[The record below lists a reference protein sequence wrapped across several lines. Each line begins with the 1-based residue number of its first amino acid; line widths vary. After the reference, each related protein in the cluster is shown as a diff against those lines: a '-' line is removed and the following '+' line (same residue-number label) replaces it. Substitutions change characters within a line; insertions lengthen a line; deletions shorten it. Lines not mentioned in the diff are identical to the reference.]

1 MRHHFGKFRFRFA
14 GAMFQRLKRLFFEGA
29 KAQETGFHA
38 DDRQLAEAALMFH
51 VISADGIISENE
63 REAINERV
71 AARFGLSEE
80 ETAELVAAAG
90 RADAEAVD
98 LYRFASLLKRELDYE
113 QRLNFIRELWEM
125 VFADG
130 VVHEVEDTIV
140 WRVAQMLDVETR
152 DRMELKRR
160 VRDDRQDR

>member
-1 MRHHFGKFRFRFA
+1 
-14 GAMFQRLKRLFFEGA
+14 MFQRLKSLFFEGA
-29 KAQETGFHA
+29 RVDDVGIDV

-51 VISADGIISENE
+51 VISADGVVSENE
-63 REAINERV
+63 REAINDRV

-80 ETAELVAAAG
+80 ETAELVTAAR

-140 WRVAQMLDVETR
+140 WRVAQMLDVDTR

-160 VRDDRQDR
+160 VRDDRRGS

>member
-1 MRHHFGKFRFRFA
+1 MFDRLKKLFFA
-14 GAMFQRLKRLFFEGA
+14 GTAAEEGGY
-29 KAQETGFHA
+29 QA

-51 VISADGIISENE
+51 VISADGVVSENE
-63 REAINERV
+63 REAINHRV
-71 AARFGLSEE
+71 AARFGLSNE
-80 ETAELVAAAG
+80 ETAELVEAAH

-98 LYRFASLLKRELDYE
+98 LYRFAKLLKRELDYE

-130 VVHEVEDTIV
+130 VVHEIEDTIV

-160 VRDDRQDR
+160 VRDDRLDN

>member
-1 MRHHFGKFRFRFA
+1 
-14 GAMFQRLKRLFFEGA
+14 MFDRLKKLFFEGDA
-29 KAQETGFHA
+29 AEPAHQA

-51 VISADGIISENE
+51 VISADGVISDDE
-63 REAINERV
+63 REAINARV
-71 AARFGLSEE
+71 EKRFGLSAE
-80 ETAELVAAAG
+80 ETAELVRAAG
-90 RADAEAVD
+90 QADAEAVD
-98 LYRFASLLKRELDYE
+98 LYRFASLLKHELDYG

-160 VRDDRQDR
+160 VRDDRQDT